1 MFAECRKSQ
10 GENIHLGLQL
20 IQKIVYN
27 EFECE
32 INVKNGNVH
41 LSMLN
46 IVGYYI
52 LNCIFQMES
61 WFIFCSLC
69 LVSDLR
75 LTAAFIK
82 GLVRHTET
90 IANE

>member
-1 MFAECRKSQ
+1 MNWNEISD
-10 GENIHLGLQL
+10 GHLD
-20 IQKIVYN
+20 
-27 EFECE
+27 
-32 INVKNGNVH
+32 
-41 LSMLN
+41 MLN
-46 IVGYYI
+46 IAGYY
-52 LNCIFQMES
+52 LLKCIFQMDG
-61 WFIFCSLC
+61 WFIFCALC

>member
-1 MFAECRKSQ
+1 M
-10 GENIHLGLQL
+10 QL
-20 IQKIVYN
+20 YH
-27 EFECE
+27 ELE
-32 INVKNGNVH
+32 INVKSD
-41 LSMLN
+41 LYMLN
-46 IVGYYI
+46 IAGYY
-52 LNCIFQMES
+52 LWNCVFQMDG

-69 LVSDLR
+69 LVSDLQ

>member
-1 MFAECRKSQ
+1 MNASEI
-10 GENIHLGLQL
+10 GDGHLD
-20 IQKIVYN
+20 
-27 EFECE
+27 
-32 INVKNGNVH
+32 
-41 LSMLN
+41 MLN
-46 IVGYYI
+46 TAGYYL
-52 LNCIFQMES
+52 LNCIVQMDG
-61 WFIFCSLC
+61 WLIFRALC